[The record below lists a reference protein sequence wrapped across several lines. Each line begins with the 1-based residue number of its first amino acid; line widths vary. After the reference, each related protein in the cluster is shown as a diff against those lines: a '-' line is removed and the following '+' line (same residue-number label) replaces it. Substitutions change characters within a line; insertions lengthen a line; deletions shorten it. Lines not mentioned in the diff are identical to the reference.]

1 MPDSN
6 LTGSYKK
13 RGRPFFHGFIMHA
26 QQHHSAFT
34 HVHAHA
40 NRVHRNGQAFFEV
53 TASTVVRATPRQA
66 WDTLT
71 DYDHLAGFVPDLR
84 ESKLVSRNGRI
95 AVVEQRSQAGFL
107 FVSQSVHM
115 RLRVEETPLSA
126 IDVTLIEGDMR
137 HYAAHWKL
145 AAESTVGIP
154 GTRVDFHCAIEPD
167 FFVPPLIGRPIV
179 QAYVTKMLEAVMAEI
194 ERRGMH

>member
-1 MPDSN
+1 M
-6 LTGSYKK
+6 
-13 RGRPFFHGFIMHA
+13 RA
-26 QQHHSAFT
+26 QQNHPAFR
-34 HVHAHA
+34 HIHAHA
-40 NRVHRNGQAFFEV
+40 NRVHGNGQAFFEV
-53 TASTVVRATPRQA
+53 TASAVVRATPQQA

-71 DYDHLAGFVPDLR
+71 DYDRLPAFVPDLR
-84 ESKLVSRNGRI
+84 ASKLVSRNGRI
-95 AVVEQRSQAGFL
+95 VMVEQRSHAGFL
-107 FVSQSVHM
+107 FVTQSVRM

-126 IDVTLIEGDMR
+126 IDVTLVEGNMQ

-145 AAESTVGIP
+145 AAEATDGIP

-167 FFVPPLIGRPIV
+167 FFVPPLLGRPIV